1 MSSFIVTFIWSFIFS
16 STFYFIF
23 SIILIFILSFILL
36 IPILLPGRI
45 AWYHGCLYQC
55 SIESCT
61 RQFFEKVFLKAHVES
76 RHSGINFEQYLVD
89 FGNANTVT
97 HHHECELC
105 GSSVLHTA
113 RYYSY
118 CFLLGGFI
126 SQIKGTNT
134 ALVIRPICPL

>member
-1 MSSFIVTFIWSFIFS
+1 MIIIVIAISSFT
-16 STFYFIF
+16 
-23 SIILIFILSFILL
+23 LL
-36 IPILLPGRI
+36 ISISIFLQGRI

-113 RYYSY
+113 R
-118 CFLLGGFI
+118 
-126 SQIKGTNT
+126 
-134 ALVIRPICPL
+134 